1 MTVQRLSGRF
11 GPLIVVCLV
20 GVIVGIA
27 GMLVHGPTGL
37 AWGLG
42 WGLTASLGWA
52 MLWKPRF
59 ALLQGLSAGLFVG
72 VGLGV
77 GTSALGVLATIGLA
91 GLFWGTLGGLTAM
104 LREPSVPPIGIVG
117 FVALNFAGA
126 CVIGIL
132 GTIVTGLIGEIL
144 EGFSLSGAGFF
155 IGVVFMARA
164 GRFGTPLASLS
175 GISFLLTG
183 SPILFALDPR

>member
-20 GVIVGIA
+20 GAIVGIA
-27 GMLVHGPTGL
+27 GMLVHGPSGL

-42 WGLTASLGWA
+42 WGLTASLAWA
-52 MLWKPRF
+52 LLWNPRF
-59 ALLQGLSAGLFVG
+59 GLLQGLSAGLTVG
-72 VGLGV
+72 VGIGV
-77 GTSALGVLATIGLA
+77 GTSAFGVLGTIGLA

-104 LREPSVPPIGIVG
+104 LREPSVPRIGMVG

-126 CVIGIL
+126 CAIGIL
-132 GTIVTGLIGEIL
+132 GSFATGLIGEIV

-155 IGVVFMARA
+155 IGVVFMGPCWA
-164 GRFGTPLASLS
+164 FWNTV
-175 GISFLLTG
+175 GIVIGYFI
-183 SPILFALDPR
+183 SPNRVPDPVRV